1 MTWRAAGA
9 QVTQRQLRFGSL
21 FVAIILAVAFASE
34 GTHAVTEGE
43 QTYKGL
49 RELAL
54 KISPEDFG
62 LKRDDDRIA
71 AYGVLMEFTL
81 PKATVTLTSY
91 SSGDASLYFSTGGGI
106 LGGIG
111 HETVRNAARQF
122 VSSAQTFLSKMK
134 EAASFPLPPTGV
146 THFYVLT
153 NHGTYGSPELISDDL
168 RNSKGEFFALFAAGQ
183 DVITEI
189 RKSKTQ

>member
-1 MTWRAAGA
+1 MMRRAEGPWRGC
-9 QVTQRQLRFGSL
+9 TSL
-21 FVAIILAVAFASE
+21 LFAIFLAVTVVSVGA
-34 GTHAVTEGE
+34 HAVTEAE

-62 LKRDDDRIA
+62 LKRDGDGIT

-134 EAASFPLPPTGV
+134 EVASFPLPPTGM

-153 NHGTYGSPELISDDL
+153 NHGLYGSPEINQ
-168 RNSKGEFFALFAAGQ
+168 RRPEEFQ
-183 DVITEI
+183 E
-189 RKSKTQ
+189 

>member
-1 MTWRAAGA
+1 
-9 QVTQRQLRFGSL
+9 
-21 FVAIILAVAFASE
+21 
-34 GTHAVTEGE
+34 
-43 QTYKGL
+43 
-49 RELAL
+49 
-54 KISPEDFG
+54 
-62 LKRDDDRIA
+62 
-71 AYGVLMEFTL
+71 MEFTL

-122 VSSAQTFLSKMK
+122 VSSGQALLNKMK
-134 EAASFPLPPTGV
+134 EVASFPLPLAGM

-153 NHGTYGSPELISDDL
+153 NHGVYGSPELISDDL
-168 RNSKGEFFALFAAGQ
+168 KKSKSEFFVLFAAGQ

-189 RKSKTQ
+189 RKNETQKPVP

>member
-1 MTWRAAGA
+1 MRRAEGPWR
-9 QVTQRQLRFGSL
+9 GSASL
-21 FVAIILAVAFASE
+21 LIAIFLAVTFASV
-34 GTHAVTEGE
+34 GTHAMTEGE

-62 LKRDDDRIA
+62 LKLGDGIT

-91 SSGDASLYFSTGGGI
+91 SSGDASLYISSGGGI

-111 HETVRNAARQF
+111 HEAVRNAARQF

-134 EAASFPLPPTGV
+134 EIASFPLPPTGM

-153 NHGTYGSPELISDDL
+153 NHGLYGSAELISDDL
-168 RNSKGEFFALFAAGQ
+168 RNPKSEFFALFAAGQ

-189 RKSKTQ
+189 RKSETRKPAP